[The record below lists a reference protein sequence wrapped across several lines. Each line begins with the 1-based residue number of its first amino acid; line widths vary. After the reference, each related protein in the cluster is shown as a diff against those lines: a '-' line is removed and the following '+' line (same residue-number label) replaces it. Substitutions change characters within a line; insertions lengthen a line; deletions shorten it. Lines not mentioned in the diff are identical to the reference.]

1 MCLAIPGKIIS
12 IDSQEDGVFRNGKVS
27 FGGIMKQ
34 VNLSMVPDSKVG
46 EYVLVHVGVAIN
58 KIDEKEALLTLE
70 YFKQIGELDELEP
83 GKTNKINES
92 HNKIKKS

>member
-12 IDSQEDGVFRNGKVS
+12 IDSRGDVLFRNGKVS

-83 GKTNKINES
+83 GGTNKINES
-92 HNKIKKS
+92 DNQVKQS

>member
-12 IDSQEDGVFRNGKVS
+12 IDSQEDEVFRNGKVS

-34 VNLSMVPDSKVG
+34 VNLSMVQDSKVG
-46 EYVLVHVGVAIN
+46 EYVLVHVGVAIS

-83 GKTNKINES
+83 GETNTVKES
-92 HNKIKKS
+92 FTQIKQS